1 MAVSTNP
8 YLDVQKSLLA
18 FCKQFAAENPDYDF
32 LIEDFDA
39 HADINEFE
47 KENYIGI
54 MEYEFEDNGGTIE
67 VDTMI
72 GVMMLHDD
80 KIRNLRELIGK
91 LAMKLCPSAP
101 VPVVNGSTGA
111 PLGRLTV
118 SAMRVLPISREAKNR
133 PVQFIGVHFLSDLST
148 TPF

>member
-18 FCKQFAAENPDYDF
+18 FCKNFAEDNPSF
-32 LIEDFDA
+32 NFMIEDFDA

-47 KENYIGI
+47 KANYIGI
-54 MEYEFEDNGGTIE
+54 MEYEFEDSGGPIE

-80 KIRNLRELIGK
+80 KIRNLRELIGQ
-91 LAMKLCPSAP
+91 LAMRLRPGSS
-101 VPVVNGSTGA
+101 VPVVNGSTGDA
-111 PLGRLTV
+111 LGRLKV
-118 SAMRVLPISREAKNR
+118 SDMRVLPISREAKNR
-133 PVQFIGVHFLSDLST
+133 PVQFIGVHFLSDMATSG
-148 TPF
+148 